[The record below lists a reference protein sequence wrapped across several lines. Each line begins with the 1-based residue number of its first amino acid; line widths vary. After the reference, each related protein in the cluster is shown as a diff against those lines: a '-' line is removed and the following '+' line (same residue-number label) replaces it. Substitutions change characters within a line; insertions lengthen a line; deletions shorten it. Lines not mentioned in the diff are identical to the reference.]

1 MSVEYLFDYK
11 PLEIF
16 WMLMPVFW
24 AIAVFEIL
32 AIYFFKIRA
41 KNDFKEFFLNMTMGT
56 LSYPING
63 LFAFI
68 TLGALFWAKQY
79 QIYTFPFTLSA
90 LALCFILD
98 DLTFYLHHR
107 ICHRWRWGWGLHRT
121 HHSSERM
128 SLDVAARQPWTK
140 HFTGT
145 RFLKIPLVIIGF
157 DPVMII
163 FCVFINGY
171 YQFFC
176 HTQTIGKLPRWYE
189 YVFNTPSHHR
199 VHHSRN
205 PKYLDANYAGT
216 LIIWDRMFGTFVAED
231 PKEPC
236 DYGLVVPMTSL
247 NPLRILF
254 EEYANIFKD
263 ISMRGISLKDRF
275 MYLFGPPGWSHDGTR
290 KTSTQIKEDYNRAI
304 KSH

>member
-1 MSVEYLFDYK
+1 MSVEFLFEYSA
-11 PLEIF
+11 LELF
-16 WMLMPVFW
+16 WLLMPVLL
-24 AIAVFEIL
+24 AIAVIESL
-32 AIYFFKIRA
+32 AIYFFKA
-41 KNDFKEFFLNMTMGT
+41 KGKNDFKEWVLNLSMGI

-63 LFAFI
+63 IFAFI

-90 LALCFILD
+90 LVLCFILD

-145 RFLKIPLVIIGF
+145 RMLKIPLVIIGF
-157 DPVMII
+157 DPVMIL

-176 HTQTIGKLPRWYE
+176 HTQTINKLPRWYE
-189 YVFNTPSHHR
+189 YIFNTPSHHR
-199 VHHSRN
+199 VHHAIN
-205 PKYLDANYAGT
+205 PEYLDRNYGQI
-216 LIIWDRMFGTFVAED
+216 LIIWDKLFNTFQKELDSVEPVYGTLRPASTWNPIIINF
-231 PKEPC
+231 KHFIRF
-236 DYGLVVPMTSL
+236 YFLVFWLSPVCSSSM
-247 NPLRILF
+247 NKI
-254 EEYANIFKD
+254 IFK
-263 ISMRGISLKDRF
+263 IF
-275 MYLFGPPGWSHDGTR
+275 HYPWT
-290 KTSTQIKEDYNRAI
+290 
-304 KSH
+304 